1 MCRWH
6 STNDNRDGGDPM
18 CMTMAP
24 YEKGHIE
31 KIKKKKVVRRLA
43 RRCFVGY
50 CKQCIDD
57 NSAAARD
64 RKAYIRRNR
73 LRKSDTATDGE
84 GGEGEGLSAT
94 LIREK
99 RGA

>member
-1 MCRWH
+1 MY
-6 STNDNRDGGDPM
+6 DNG
-18 CMTMAP
+18 P

-31 KIKKKKVVRRLA
+31 RIKKKKVVRRLA

-57 NSAAARD
+57 NSNSGEGLQGLYTTRWSQEVGHND
-64 RKAYIRRNR
+64 WQRRK
-73 LRKSDTATDGE
+73 
-84 GGEGEGLSAT
+84 GGEGEGRSTT
-94 LIREK
+94 LTREK